1 MTKAP
6 PRWTEQEINLIRE
19 LYPFEAAE
27 TFAAQTTH
35 TAQAIR
41 RKAFTLG
48 IKKIV
53 PAPRNWRPIGS
64 ERMDRG
70 ILIRKVTD
78 TGQPK
83 KDWKRV
89 DVIEWE
95 AVHGPIPEGYTLM
108 LKDSSLPRTL
118 ENLALYTREEHWQR
132 SSVQRLPPEAV
143 VLVQLKGQITQAIN
157 RRLRAE
163 KSARSPA
170 SANT

>member
-1 MTKAP
+1 MTT
-6 PRWTEQEINLIRE
+6 PRPWTDGELALLRE
-19 LYPFEAAE
+19 LYPYHAAE

-35 TAQAIR
+35 TPQAIR

-48 IKKIV
+48 IKKIT

-95 AVHGPIPEGYTLM
+95 AVHGPIPKGYTLM
-108 LKDSSLPRTL
+108 LKDGSLPRTL
-118 ENLALYTREEHWQR
+118 ENLALYTREQHWQR
-132 SSVQRLPPEAV
+132 SSLQRLPHDAV
-143 VLVQLKGQITQAIN
+143 VLLQLKGQITQAIN
-157 RRLRAE
+157 RRLKAE
-163 KSARSPA
+163 KQAQSPKSAH
-170 SANT
+170 T